1 MYYIILLIVVIIIV
15 ILYLR
20 YEHLETVNNDTK
32 TTDKTNESDKKK
44 NK

>member
-20 YEHLETVNNDTK
+20 YEHLETVDNDTK
-32 TTDKTNESDKKK
+32 TYANETDKKK

>member
-20 YEHLETVNNDTK
+20 YEHLETINN
-32 TTDKTNESDKKK
+32 NAK

>member
-20 YEHLETVNNDTK
+20 YEHLEIIDNDAKIMEITK
-32 TTDKTNESDKKK
+32 
-44 NK
+44 